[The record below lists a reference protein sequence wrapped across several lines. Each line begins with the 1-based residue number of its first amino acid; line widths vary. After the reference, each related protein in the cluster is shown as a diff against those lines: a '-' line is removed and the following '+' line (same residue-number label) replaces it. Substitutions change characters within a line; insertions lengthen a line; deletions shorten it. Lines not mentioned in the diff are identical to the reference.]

1 MRVSQ
6 FIRQS
11 GRNIITSVNHIHRQG
26 DKRDILILSSP
37 RSGST
42 WLMESF
48 YTQPG
53 VKILN
58 VPLEKIYLEF
68 LRVHPSPRNFYASLT
83 PEEQLIFKNYLSK
96 DRPIRHCGPLNIF
109 EKDFSFF
116 TNRRV
121 LKIHKLT
128 ALIEWLADE
137 LDFEVIYL
145 IRHPI
150 PQSLSA
156 KRRGFLNR
164 INDFISDETF
174 VEKHLDL
181 KQRIVAENIRE
192 NGTDLEQYVTSWC
205 LENLVAFKIP
215 QNQRRWILVSY
226 EQLVTKPV
234 ACFTFLR
241 KRLEFENVEG
251 MLSRLNI
258 PSRESSTSLDEK
270 VRRIQTR
277 DTAYL
282 VNGWVKEVGE
292 AEIARSMDVLE
303 LFDIHVYRA
312 DRFFPDDEFLLFP
325 EEELFLQTAQV

>member
-1 MRVSQ
+1 MRQ
-6 FIRQS
+6 T
-11 GRNIITSVNHIHRQG
+11 GRNLITSLNHIHRQG
-26 DKRDILILSSP
+26 SKPDILILSSP

-53 VKILN
+53 TKFLN
-58 VPLEKIYLEF
+58 VPMEKIYLQF
-68 LRVHPSPRNFYASLT
+68 LRVYPRPRNFYPSLT
-83 PEEQLIFKNYLSK
+83 QEDKRIFKRYLAK

-109 EKDFSFF
+109 EKDFNFF

-121 LKIHKLT
+121 LKIHKFT
-128 ALIEWLADE
+128 PLIEWLADE
-137 LDFEVIYL
+137 LDFEIIYL

-156 KRRGFLNR
+156 KRRGFLDR
-164 INDFISDETF
+164 INDFLSDEIF
-174 VEKHLDL
+174 VEKYLSP
-181 KQRIVAENIRE
+181 KQRIVAEEIQE
-192 NGTDLEQYVTSWC
+192 NGSALERYITSWC
-205 LENLVAFKIP
+205 LENLVASKIP
-215 QNQRRWILVSY
+215 KNQRRWISISY
-226 EQLVTKPV
+226 EELVTKPF
-234 ACFTFLR
+234 ACFAFLGR
-241 KRLEFENVEG
+241 RLEFEHIEG

-312 DRFFPDDEFLLFP
+312 DRFFPDDDFLLFP

>member
-1 MRVSQ
+1 M
-6 FIRQS
+6 
-11 GRNIITSVNHIHRQG
+11 
-26 DKRDILILSSP
+26 
-37 RSGST
+37 
-42 WLMESF
+42 
-48 YTQPG
+48 
-53 VKILN
+53 
-58 VPLEKIYLEF
+58 
-68 LRVHPSPRNFYASLT
+68 
-83 PEEQLIFKNYLSK
+83 
-96 DRPIRHCGPLNIF
+96 
-109 EKDFSFF
+109 
-116 TNRRV
+116 
-121 LKIHKLT
+121 
-128 ALIEWLADE
+128 
-137 LDFEVIYL
+137 
-145 IRHPI
+145 
-150 PQSLSA
+150 
-156 KRRGFLNR
+156 
-164 INDFISDETF
+164 
-174 VEKHLDL
+174 
-181 KQRIVAENIRE
+181 
-192 NGTDLEQYVTSWC
+192 
-205 LENLVAFKIP
+205 AFKIP

-292 AEIARSMDVLE
+292 AEIVRSMDVLE